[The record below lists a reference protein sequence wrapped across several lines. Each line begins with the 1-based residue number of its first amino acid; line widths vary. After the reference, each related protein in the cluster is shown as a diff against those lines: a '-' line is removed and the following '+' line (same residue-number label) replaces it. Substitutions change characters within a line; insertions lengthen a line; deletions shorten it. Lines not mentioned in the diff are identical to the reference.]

1 MASGLAIGTLIDK
14 AAGLQFPVLEVAHQM
29 ATHFGVAKVV
39 TPAAALFMTAV
50 LEIMCG
56 EMIEL
61 ACNAA
66 LQCCVHDAER
76 QGLQNRSEWITPK
89 HLTTAISA
97 DEEVQRLFSGALGT
111 CHVIGGDGINLDR
124 RWYYRN
130 HGDGTGYGHNPSERM
145 LDDMAVD
152 WYDNGSTVWVCG
164 IVNQPNSSW
173 WVSPSDSSRWVS
185 AFSVR
190 PASGAWLGERVTSI
204 DHLVSA
210 RCQLMIDSDHGTAAN
225 AAECE
230 GGDDGSAFISSDQL
244 PVYEALWCLAVPGPR
259 NHTLG
264 PAAAVDFLTKSG
276 FDNGVLG
283 TIWATADVNEPKG
296 TLNKQEFFVAL
307 KLIAVK
313 QAGESASMDNINRK
327 TDLPALGRH
336 TAAAVANAAAAAV
349 SLTKKGMVSV
359 MSADTFGEMVADRK
373 ELQGTQREAAG
384 GGVCGDGVAE
394 VIGDQQD
401 GTTTRFAAAV
411 IENRLKACLQTV
423 SAPIIC
429 ELAAQAGVLRM
440 SMASCN
446 AIRVVIAKTLRGIL
460 KRINT
465 QAESQKR
472 KTGLVRDVL
481 AASLSL
487 HGNGG
492 GGSGG
497 SGGGSM
503 VMLGTGFLAN
513 VYASRRAGSGA
524 GAGATAS
531 GFAGAAARYSSDA
544 NRQLWSGAEDARYTA
559 KVGSTECKVMDRC
572 DADADA
578 DTEGGAGAG
587 AEVGAGADGV
597 HNGVCGFNQIS
608 NRLWG
613 AAGNDDNG
621 GTVDTAGNHIYAGD
635 HNGSSDGDEDDDA
648 DADDDD
654 DDDDDCVDD
663 WAFGFHSKR
672 CCESLV
678 EDEGYGYGRKREDL
692 TEEQEKECVSDFVAY
707 MKFQVKARAE
717 SIECLKSNTT
727 TEHPAFPFKVIAD
740 LCIAMQEDIFGPG
753 KLQFEPAVFA
763 LISVKLEACV
773 VGLFADALAISQ
785 DINASMP
792 QLHSED
798 RMDWNTDAEE
808 YAVRKHANAHTARQ
822 PARRYQVVQAADL
835 RLALQLK
842 GCGDIL
848 FVDEGGR

>member
-14 AAGLQFPVLEVAHQM
+14 GAGLQFPVLEVAHQM

-50 LEIMCG
+50 LEAMCG
-56 EMIEL
+56 EMLEL
-61 ACNAA
+61 ACDAA
-66 LQCCVHDAER
+66 LQCCVHDAGR

-89 HLTTAISA
+89 HLTMAISA
-97 DEEVQRLFSGALGT
+97 DEEVQRMFSGALGT

-124 RWYYRN
+124 RHLYDY
-130 HGDGTGYGHNPSERM
+130 GDYGDYGHKPCERM

-164 IVNQPNSSW
+164 IVNQPDSSR
-173 WVSPSDSSRWVS
+173 WVSPLDSSRWVS
-185 AFSVR
+185 AFPVR
-190 PASGAWLGERVTSI
+190 PASGVWLGERVTNI

-210 RCQLMIDSDHGTAAN
+210 RCQLMIDSDHGIAAN
-225 AAECE
+225 ATERK

-259 NHTLG
+259 NHFLD
-264 PAAAVDFLTKSG
+264 PAAAVAFLSNSG

-283 TIWATADVNEPKG
+283 MIWTTADVNEPKG
-296 TLNKQEFFVAL
+296 TLDKQEFFVAL

-336 TAAAVANAAAAAV
+336 TAAAVAAATAAAV

-359 MSADTFGEMVADRK
+359 MSADIFGEMVADRK
-373 ELQGTQREAAG
+373 ELQGTQREAACR
-384 GGVCGDGVAE
+384 GVCGDGDAE

-401 GTTTRFAAAV
+401 GTTTRFAAAE
-411 IENRLKACLQTV
+411 IRKRLEACLQTV

-429 ELAAQAGVLRM
+429 ELAARAGVLRM

-446 AIRVVIAKTLRGIL
+446 AIRVVIAKTLKGIL
-460 KRINT
+460 KGINI

-481 AASLSL
+481 AASLSS
-487 HGNGG
+487 HSNGG

-497 SGGGSM
+497 GGGGSM
-503 VMLGTGFLAN
+503 VMFGTGFLAN
-513 VYASRRAGSGA
+513 MYASRRAGSGA
-524 GAGATAS
+524 GAGSTAS

-559 KVGSTECKVMDRC
+559 KVGSIECKVMDRC

-578 DTEGGAGAG
+578 D

-597 HNGVCGFNQIS
+597 HIGVCGFNQIS

-613 AAGNDDNG
+613 AAGNDDNE
-621 GTVDTAGNHIYAGD
+621 GTVVTAGNHIHAGD
-635 HNGSSDGDEDDDA
+635 HNGSSNGDDD
-648 DADDDD
+648 DDDNDDD
-654 DDDDDCVDD
+654 DDDDDCVDS

-678 EDEGYGYGRKREDL
+678 EDAGYGYGRTDL

-707 MKFQVKARAE
+707 MKYQVKARAE

-773 VGLFADALAISQ
+773 VGLFADALAINQ
-785 DINASMP
+785 DFNASTP
-792 QLHSED
+792 QLHSGVI
-798 RMDWNTDAEE
+798 DWNTDAEE

-822 PARRYQVVQAADL
+822 PARRYQAVQAADL
-835 RLALQLK
+835 RLALQFK

-848 FVDEGGR
+848 FLDEGGR